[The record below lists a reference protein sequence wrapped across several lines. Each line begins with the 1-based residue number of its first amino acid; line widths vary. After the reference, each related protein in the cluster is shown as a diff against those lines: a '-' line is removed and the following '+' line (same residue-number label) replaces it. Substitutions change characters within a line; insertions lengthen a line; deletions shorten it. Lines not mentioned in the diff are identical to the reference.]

1 MDRRYTILAILLI
14 VAAFGLVILPGGNN
28 SKELTPKELLL
39 SINEQA
45 RFVSTDQVTERIIER
60 DPSLQLIDVRPASEF
75 VIFALPGAINIPLDS
90 IASPNFREVLS
101 LGSKDKVFYSNGDIE
116 ADLAWQICARDKFKR
131 VFVMKGGLNYWY
143 ETIIKGVEPPSTA
156 SSDALELYQF
166 RLAAKQFFVGN
177 GSGTQ
182 ESASK
187 DAKPKA
193 ETIKVEKKHSSGT
206 GGGC

>member
-14 VAAFGLVILPGGNN
+14 VAAFGLVILPGGKN

-60 DPSLQLIDVRPASEF
+60 DPSLQLIDVRPANEF
-75 VIFALPGAINIPLDS
+75 AVYALPGAINIPLDS
-90 IASPNFREVLS
+90 IASPGSRELLS
-101 LGSKDKVFYSNGDIE
+101 SGSRDKVFYSNGDIE
-116 ADLAWQICARDKFKR
+116 SDLVWQICARNKYQR

-143 ETIIKGVEPPSTA
+143 ETIVKGVEPSTTA
-156 SSDALELYQF
+156 SSDALELYKF
-166 RLAAKQFFVGN
+166 RVAARQFFL
-177 GSGTQ
+177 GSKTEDQ
-182 ESASK
+182 NLDQKNAVSK
-187 DAKPKA
+187 TK
-193 ETIKVEKKHSSGT
+193 TIKLEKKPQAGT